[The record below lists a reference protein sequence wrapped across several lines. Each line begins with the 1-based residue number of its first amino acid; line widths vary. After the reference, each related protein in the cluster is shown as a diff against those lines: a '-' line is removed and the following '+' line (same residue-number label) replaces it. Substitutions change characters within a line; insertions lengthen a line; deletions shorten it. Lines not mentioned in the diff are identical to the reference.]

1 MIHQVGAT
9 SQLVAEQE
17 QRRLELQGEREA
29 ASLRAGYEVS
39 SHCGHLYNTHYNI
52 LCHIVTFDINVMMV
66 FRPRVGRWRQRCLR
80 TLSGEVPRF
89 VL

>member
-1 MIHQVGAT
+1 MGAT

-39 SHCGHLYNTHYNI
+39 SHCGHIINNKHYNI
-52 LCHIVTFDINVMMV
+52 LCHFLTFDINVLMV
-66 FRPRVGRWRQRCLR
+66 FRPRVGWWKQRSSR